1 LKKQGGFFDFAKK
14 KKEIEKLEKESE
26 KPDFWNNQ
34 KDAKEVSQRLEWLRE
49 EVKKWDDYEKELRE
63 LSEIAKLIEKEHDQ
77 TLYDELRERIKVFDK
92 DFSAEEFKL
101 LFKGGYD
108 QANVILAVHAGIGG
122 VDAQDWAEMLLR
134 MYLRYLEKKKF
145 KVKILEETKGQEAG
159 IKRAVVLAEG
169 PYAYGYLKTEAGVHR
184 LVRKSPFN
192 AKNLRQTSFALVEVL
207 PEIEESKEIEVKP
220 GDLKIDVFRA
230 SGHGGQSVNTT
241 DSAVRVRHLPTGIV
255 VTCQNERSQLQNK
268 ETALKILKSRLHLIE
283 QEKQEEEKRKLRGEY
298 SSAEWGNQIRSY
310 VLDPYKLVKD
320 HRTNHEVKNIEKVLD
335 GDLDSFIE
343 ASLEERSESK
353 GQR

>member
-1 LKKQGGFFDFAKK
+1 MKKQGGFFDFAKK
-14 KKEIEKLEKESE
+14 EKQIKELEKETE
-26 KPDFWNNQ
+26 APDFWKNQ
-34 KDAKEVSQRLEWLRE
+34 NRAKEISQKLEWLRE
-49 EVKKWDDYEKELRE
+49 EIEKWNQYQKELKE
-63 LSEIAKLIEKEHDQ
+63 LNEIAKLIEKEHDQ
-77 TLYDELRERIKVFDK
+77 ALYNELRDRIKKFNQ

-101 LFKGGYD
+101 LFQGEYD
-108 QANVILAVHAGIGG
+108 QSNAILAVHAGTGG

-134 MYLRYLEKKKF
+134 MYLKYMERKGF
-145 KVKILEETKGQEAG
+145 KVKILEENKGQEAG
-159 IKRAVVLAEG
+159 IKRAVVLAKG

-207 PEIEESKEIEVKP
+207 PEIEESKEVEIKP
-220 GDLKIDVFRA
+220 DDLKIDVFRA

-241 DSAVRVRHLPTGIV
+241 DSAVRATHLPTGIV

-268 ETALKILKSRLHLIE
+268 EMALKILRSKLHLLE
-283 QEKQEEEKRKLRGEY
+283 QEKQEAAKRKIRGEY

-320 HRTNHEVKNIEKVLD
+320 HRTNHEVKNVDKVLD
-335 GDLDSFIE
+335 GELDSFIE
-343 ASLEERSESK
+343 TSLENN
-353 GQR
+353 